1 MTPLANMPCVFA
13 EEYAKLAK
21 FTEDIY
27 GFKEKREQKLNKNS
41 VEVKKD
47 TKKKP

>member
-13 EEYAKLAK
+13 EEYVKLAK

-41 VEVKKD
+41 VEKKE